1 MRILL
6 QGMVM
11 ALITVGV
18 MGQAFAAGIYTCVD
32 SQGRHI
38 TSDRPIADCLD
49 RDQRELNK
57 DGSQRRVVSAR
68 MSPSEQLAAQK
79 LAQAQEAERQRQLAA
94 VRRDRLL
101 LQRYP
106 NVAAHDAERAA
117 ALDDVRQAMTRTEQ
131 RVSDLRAEA
140 KKLRAETQFYAGRP
154 LPSKLKT
161 QLDVNDALQGAQAE
175 IITGHMAEM
184 KRLNTNFDIE
194 RAYLKKLWAGA
205 PPGSLTM
212 PGDMASR

>member
-18 MGQAFAAGIYTCVD
+18 MGEAFAAGIYTCVD
-32 SQGRHI
+32 GQGRHI
-38 TSDRPIADCLD
+38 TSDRPIANCLD

-57 DGSQRRVVSAR
+57 DGSQRRVVPAR

-79 LAQAQEAERQRQLAA
+79 IAQAQEAERQRQLAA

-101 LQRYP
+101 LLRYP
-106 NVAAHDAERAA
+106 NLAAHDAERTV
-117 ALDDVRQAMTRTEQ
+117 ALDDVRQAMARTEQ
-131 RVSDLRAEA
+131 RVSDLRTEA
-140 KKLRAETQFYAGRP
+140 KKLRAESQFYQGRP
-154 LPSKLKT
+154 LPQKLKT

-175 IITGHMAEM
+175 IIMGHLAEM
-184 KRLNTNFDIE
+184 KRLNANFDAE
-194 RAYLKKLWAGA
+194 REYLKKLWAGA
-205 PPGSLTM
+205 PPGSLPM
-212 PGDMASR
+212 PGDVASR